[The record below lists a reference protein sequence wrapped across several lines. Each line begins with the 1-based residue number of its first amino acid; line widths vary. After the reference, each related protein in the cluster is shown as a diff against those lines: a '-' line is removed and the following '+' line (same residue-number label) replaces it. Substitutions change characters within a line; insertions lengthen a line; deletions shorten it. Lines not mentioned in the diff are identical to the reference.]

1 MKSMPTWPPT
11 STTLIKPRLKKS
23 EMRAKKSNGRE
34 ERRRTLVIGTE
45 ARPTTTNNAVMT
57 IDKEVKTIISSS
69 GATESRE
76 VPSKEIDA
84 ITIEIITTGIIIT
97 RIRKVSLP
105 STITLSLKSMAQM
118 TSQTGLPPSSPLIDT

>member
-1 MKSMPTWPPT
+1 MKSMPTWPPA
-11 STTLIKPRLKKS
+11 STTLIRPRLKKS

-57 IDKEVKTIISSS
+57 IDKEVKTIISS
-69 GATESRE
+69 GATESKE

-105 STITLSLKSMAQM
+105 STIILSLKSMAQM